1 MAEVLEQGTHTPDNL
16 IGGDK
21 KLVTEEV
28 LVASGQDLAR
38 GSVLG
43 RVKVSV
49 PTTGTKGGSNTGN
62 GTCTAVTGGPKTKK
76 GTYTITCVVAPEA
89 TDHGGT
95 FRVTNPAGQDIGFFT
110 MPNTDEGTYEFK
122 SDEINFTLKDG
133 STNFAVDDS
142 FTIAVTDGVPD
153 SVIVNGDG
161 NGTMTEIEGRR
172 GLKVGNYV
180 VTCTVAP
187 AATSHGGTFSVVD
200 PDGKI
205 IGTLVLPDTLGGN
218 AVFTH
223 DQITFKITDGT
234 DNFEVGDSFTITI
247 SNHPRQVKLL
257 DKTATDGS
265 SVPYAVLAEAVD
277 ASSAAK
283 KAIAYLEGQF
293 NERQLVFA
301 SGTDIEDVRDAMRD
315 VGLIAVPSVAAGAA

>member
-49 PTTGTKGGSNTGN
+49 PAIGTLSGTGN

-76 GTYTITCVVAPEA
+76 GTYTIACVVPPGA
-89 TDHGGT
+89 TGHGGT
-95 FRVTNPAGQDIGFFT
+95 FRVTNPDGQDIGFFT
-110 MPNTDEGTYEFK
+110 MPDTAGGTYEFK
-122 SDEINFTLKDG
+122 SDEINFTLTDG
-133 STNFAVDDS
+133 ATNFDLTSV
-142 FTIAVTDGVPD
+142 FTIAVTEGVPD
-153 SVIVNGDG
+153 SVAVNGDG

-180 VTCTVAP
+180 VTCTAAP
-187 AATSHGGTFSVVD
+187 ASTSHGGTFSVVD

-205 IGTLVLPDTLGGN
+205 IGTLVLPDTAGGS

-223 DQITFKITDGT
+223 DQITFKITDGS

-247 SNHPRQVKLL
+247 SIHPRQVKLL
-257 DKTATDGS
+257 DKNATDGS
-265 SVPYAVLAEAVD
+265 SVPYAILAEEVD
-277 ASSAAK
+277 ATSAAK
-283 KAIAYLEGQF
+283 MAIAYLEGQF

-315 VGLIAVPSVAAGAA
+315 VGLIAVPSVAAGAV

>member
-1 MAEVLEQGTHTPDNL
+1 MAEVLEQGTHAPDNL

-28 LVASGQDLAR
+28 LVASGQNLAR

-49 PTTGTKGGSNTGN
+49 PTTGTLSGAGN

-76 GTYTITCVVAPEA
+76 GTYTIACVVLPVN
-89 TDHGGT
+89 HGGT
-95 FRVTNPAGQDIGFFT
+95 FRVTNPDGQDIGFFT
-110 MPNTDEGTYEFK
+110 MPDTAGGTYEFK
-122 SDEINFTLKDG
+122 SDEINFTLTDG
-133 STNFAVDDS
+133 ATNFDLTSV
-142 FTIAVTDGVPD
+142 FTIEVTEGVPD
-153 SVIVNGDG
+153 SVTVVGTG

-172 GLKVGNYV
+172 ALKVGNYV
-180 VTCTVAP
+180 VTCTTAP
-187 AATSHGGTFSVVD
+187 APTSHGGTFSVVD

-205 IGTLVLPDTLGGN
+205 IGNLVLPDTAGGS

-223 DQITFKITDGT
+223 DQITFKITDGST
-234 DNFEVGDSFTITI
+234 NFAVGDTFTITI
-247 SNHPRQVKLL
+247 SIHPRQVKLL
-257 DKTATDGS
+257 DKNATDGS

-277 ASSAAK
+277 ATSAAK

-315 VGLIAVPSVAAGAA
+315 VGLIAVPSVAAGAV